1 MFNYFIPYFL
11 CIFAIFLIFSTLYQ
25 GKAPIAAKARIAKF
39 FQFIANSA
47 TLKGLTFTMFIDNL
61 IYEPKYD
68 IKINSYGSPFFYYFD
83 WDERSYT
90 VNMEFQH
97 FHQFYEMLIFLDE
110 QQAGH
115 LIDGSWHDMRC
126 LDIVAIKPSLLHKT
140 TYPDGAT
147 CKRLVINFAFPNM
160 PAPLDGYFKKLLS
173 IFEKDLPLYRFEGKY
188 KDIIFEKLNDIYY
201 LSKTPN
207 ELTDL
212 AIHNKFV
219 EFLSLIYLYQSKN
232 VYHDHMDFDNITNKI
247 YDITAYIHSNFTEDL
262 SLSSIADQ
270 FYISSYYLSHQFKK
284 VTNFTLTEYI
294 QLTRIRNAQTLLVST
309 NKPIT
314 DIAFASGFSSF
325 SQFNRA
331 FNNFVGTS
339 PSKFRKNN
347 AKP

>member
-1 MFNYFIPYFL
+1 M
-11 CIFAIFLIFSTLYQ
+11 LI
-25 GKAPIAAKARIAKF
+25 G
-39 FQFIANSA
+39 
-47 TLKGLTFTMFIDNL
+47 NL
-61 IYEPKYD
+61 IYEQKYD
-68 IKINSYGSPFFYYFD
+68 IRINPYGAPFFYYFD
-83 WDERSYT
+83 WDERSHT

-97 FHQFYEMLIFLDE
+97 FHQFYEMFIYLDD

-115 LIDGSWHDMRC
+115 LIDGSWHDIRRG
-126 LDIVAIKPSLLHKT
+126 DIVAVRPSLLHKT

-147 CKRLVINFAFPNM
+147 CKRLVINFSFPSM
-160 PAPLDGYFKKLLS
+160 PAPLDSHVKKILS
-173 IFEKDLPLYRFEGKY
+173 IFDKELPFYRFEGKY
-188 KDIIFEKLNDIYY
+188 RDILFEKINDIYY

-212 AIHNKFV
+212 SIHNKFL

-232 VYHDHMDFDNITNKI
+232 VYENQVDFDNITNKI
-247 YDITAYIHSNFTEDL
+247 YSITAYIHSHFTEDL
-262 SLSSIADQ
+262 SLNSIADQ
-270 FYISSYYLSHQFKK
+270 FFISSYYLSHQFKK

-294 QLTRIRNAQTLLVST
+294 QLTRIRNAQTMLVST

-339 PSKFRKNN
+339 PSKFRKKQQQ
-347 AKP
+347 AVK

>member
-1 MFNYFIPYFL
+1 MFTDFISCFL
-11 CIFAIFLIFSTLYQ
+11 CIFANILIFSRLYQ
-25 GKAPIAAKARIAKF
+25 GNVTITKKTKF
-39 FQFIANSA
+39 ANTFHLIANFAS
-47 TLKGLTFTMFIDNL
+47 LKGLTFIMLIDNL

-68 IKINSYGSPFFYYFD
+68 IKINPYGSPFFYYFD

-97 FHQFYEMLIFLDE
+97 FHQFYEMLIFLDD

-126 LDIVAIKPSLLHKT
+126 MDIVAIKPALLHKT

-160 PAPLDGYFKKLLS
+160 PAPLDRYFKKLLS
-173 IFEKDLPLYRFEGKY
+173 IFDKELPFYRFEGKY
-188 KDIIFEKLNDIYY
+188 KELIFEKLNDIYY

-207 ELTDL
+207 EMTDL

-232 VYHDHMDFDNITNKI
+232 VYHDHIDFDNITNKI
-247 YDITAYIHSNFTEDL
+247 YDITSYIHSNFTEDL
-262 SLSSIADQ
+262 SLNSIADR

-294 QLTRIRNAQTLLVST
+294 QLTRIRNAQTLLIST

>member
-1 MFNYFIPYFL
+1 MTITAKTKFAN
-11 CIFAIFLIFSTLYQ
+11 IFQ
-25 GKAPIAAKARIAKF
+25 N
-39 FQFIANSA
+39 IANSA
-47 TLKGLTFTMFIDNL
+47 SLKGLTSIMLIDNL

-68 IKINSYGSPFFYYFD
+68 IKINPYGSSFFYYFD

-97 FHQFYEMLIFLDE
+97 FHQFYEMLIFLDD

-126 LDIVAIKPSLLHKT
+126 MDIVAIKPALLHKT
-140 TYPDGAT
+140 TYPDGAI

-160 PAPLDGYFKKLLS
+160 PAPLDGHFKKLLS
-173 IFEKDLPLYRFEGKY
+173 IFDKELPFYRFEGKY
-188 KDIIFEKLNDIYY
+188 KELIFEKLNDIYY

-207 ELTDL
+207 EMTDL
-212 AIHNKFV
+212 AIHNKFI
-219 EFLSLIYLYQSKN
+219 EFLSLIYLYQNKN

-247 YDITAYIHSNFTEDL
+247 YDITSYIHSNFTEDL
-262 SLSSIADQ
+262 SLSSIADR

-284 VTNFTLTEYI
+284 VTNFTLTEYV
-294 QLTRIRNAQTLLVST
+294 QLTRIRNAQTLLIST